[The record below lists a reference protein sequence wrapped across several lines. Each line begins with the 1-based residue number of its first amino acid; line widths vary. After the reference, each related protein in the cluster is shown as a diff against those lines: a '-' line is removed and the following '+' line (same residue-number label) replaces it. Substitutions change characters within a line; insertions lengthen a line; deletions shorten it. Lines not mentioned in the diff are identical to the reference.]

1 MSQEELFRESDVLSL
16 HCPLTPETTGLVNRK
31 TLSLMKPTAYLINT
45 SRGQVIREQDLAAV
59 SYTHLHAFVQDQV
72 GRVFSAILE
81 NSGVYKTDETGRKAF
96 LRFIGAVNGK

>member
-1 MSQEELFRESDVLSL
+1 MAPHYDWYREL
-16 HCPLTPETTGLVNRK
+16 RK
-31 TLSLMKPTAYLINT
+31 AY
-45 SRGQVIREQDLAAV
+45 SGGQAV
-59 SYTHLHAFVQDQV
+59 HTFVQDQV